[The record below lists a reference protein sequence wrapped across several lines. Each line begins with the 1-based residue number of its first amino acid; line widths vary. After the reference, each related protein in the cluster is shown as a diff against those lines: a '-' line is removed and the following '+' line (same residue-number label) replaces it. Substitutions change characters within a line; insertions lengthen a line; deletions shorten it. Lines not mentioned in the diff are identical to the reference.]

1 MDPTFVSEN
10 LASWA
15 VQTSAADMKQ
25 QQEANRMAE
34 SETVQ
39 ELKDALHFATQEL
52 KTAKEENAYLKEKI
66 AVLEDAHKMEVSRL
80 QEELKLKDE
89 ALQRCVKKRRAR
101 TKAWVELLH
110 ESTIKDMEINTREQ
124 HWSSKWQSTEK
135 SLKEEKKKVEELQ
148 IKNKLLF
155 EKLQEN
161 LDKWKNVLQELAPN
175 ADHQEETLETN
186 SHEEKLE
193 NHEGEEEGTD
203 KPRKDKKK
211 QEEKEEKQ
219 ETEEE
224 IEGNLERKSDEK
236 MEDKTATED
245 LNPNLCLVPI
255 PLTPSNSCPL
265 PPVPTPQLN
274 PSASSLPYPLSRA
287 LSYSSPSS
295 YSLRHTLSLHTFPQS
310 SSQPYSVSRAPSYY
324 LPLFSKPVQP
334 LNSNEIF
341 DLLFCSF

>member
-1 MDPTFVSEN
+1 
-10 LASWA
+10 
-15 VQTSAADMKQ
+15 
-25 QQEANRMAE
+25 
-34 SETVQ
+34 
-39 ELKDALHFATQEL
+39 
-52 KTAKEENAYLKEKI
+52 
-66 AVLEDAHKMEVSRL
+66 MEVSSL

-89 ALQRCVKKRRAR
+89 ALQRCVKKRRAQ

-148 IKNKLLF
+148 IKNKHLM
-155 EKLQEN
+155 ENLQEN
-161 LDKWKNVLQELAPN
+161 LDEWKNVLQELAPD

-186 SHEEKLE
+186 SQEEKLE

-211 QEEKEEKQ
+211 QEEEEEKQ
-219 ETEEE
+219 ETKEDIEE
-224 IEGNLERKSDEK
+224 NLEGKSDEK

-255 PLTPSNSCPL
+255 PLTPSDSCPL

-274 PSASSLPYPLSRA
+274 PSTSSLPYPPSRA

-295 YSLRHTLSLHTFPQS
+295 YSLRNTLSLHTFPQ

-334 LNSNEIF
+334 INSNEMF
-341 DLLFCSF
+341 HLLFCSF

>member
-10 LASWA
+10 L
-15 VQTSAADMKQ
+15 
-25 QQEANRMAE
+25 
-34 SETVQ
+34 
-39 ELKDALHFATQEL
+39 EL
-52 KTAKEENAYLKEKI
+52 KTAKEENASLKEKI
-66 AVLEDAHKMEVSRL
+66 GVLEDAHKMEVSSL

-148 IKNKLLF
+148 IKNKLLM
-155 EKLQEN
+155 ENLQEN
-161 LDKWKNVLQELAPN
+161 LDEWKNVLQELAPD
-175 ADHQEETLETN
+175 AEEETLETN
-186 SHEEKLE
+186 SQEEKLE
-193 NHEGEEEGTD
+193 NHEGEEKGMD

-219 ETEEE
+219 ETKEDIEE
-224 IEGNLERKSDEK
+224 NLERKSDEK
-236 MEDKTATED
+236 MEEKTATED

-255 PLTPSNSCPL
+255 PLTPFDSCPL
-265 PPVPTPQLN
+265 PQLN
-274 PSASSLPYPLSRA
+274 PSTSSLPYPPSRA

-295 YSLRHTLSLHTFPQS
+295 YSLRKTLSLHTFPQS

-324 LPLFSKPVQP
+324 LPLFSKPVQ
-334 LNSNEIF
+334 
-341 DLLFCSF
+341 LFCSF

>member
-1 MDPTFVSEN
+1 M
-10 LASWA
+10 
-15 VQTSAADMKQ
+15 
-25 QQEANRMAE
+25 
-34 SETVQ
+34 Q

-52 KTAKEENAYLKEKI
+52 KTAKEENASLKEKI
-66 AVLEDAHKMEVSRL
+66 VVLEDAHKMEVSSL

-135 SLKEEKKKVEELQ
+135 SLKEEKKKVGELQ
-148 IKNKLLF
+148 IKNKLLM
-155 EKLQEN
+155 ENLQEN
-161 LDKWKNVLQELAPN
+161 LDEWMNVLQELAPD
-175 ADHQEETLETN
+175 ADHQEETPETN
-186 SHEEKLE
+186 SQEEKLE
-193 NHEGEEEGTD
+193 NHEGEEEGMD

-211 QEEKEEKQ
+211 EEKQ
-219 ETEEE
+219 KTEED
-224 IEGNLERKSDEK
+224 IEENLERKSDEK

-255 PLTPSNSCPL
+255 PLTPSDSCPL

-274 PSASSLPYPLSRA
+274 PSTSSLPYPLSRA

-295 YSLRHTLSLHTFPQS
+295 YSLRNTLSLHTFPQS
-310 SSQPYSVSRAPSYY
+310 SSQSYSVSRAPSYY

-334 LNSNEIF
+334 INSNEMF